1 LLNAAGEDLGVPLVE
16 DRDDRAASEADLRVK
31 IGEGSSGDNRM
42 LIVSGTTER
51 VRFKDNGDVDVT
63 GQLHVDGVLDLVGG
77 EGDRVV
83 LWGTADDE
91 EATDLG
97 LEGGGGILYGRAQ
110 AGFRWYVGTV
120 PDGGTSARMRLNAQ
134 RLRIRGDTIVG
145 HGGNGRLSS
154 RHVDGKSFVDD
165 SDDDL
170 FLNWDKGTHVVVG
183 NLTGTPSSLWV
194 SGDAGVGTSTPRNRL
209 GVRGRGTAEELLSFE
224 DATGVTHWHINQN
237 LGGTNRGL
245 NFAETNV
252 ADGRLF
258 LSDGGN
264 VGVGTT
270 DPQARLDVN
279 GRILRNGDDFSSTG
293 IAVHDE
299 IIEPLWGTTMDWNIF
314 VSPRE
319 MGASGLTAMRV
330 FECFATVVAGGWQIT
345 ARFQMNAGW
354 VDGTANYIL
363 VPR

>member
-1 LLNAAGEDLGVPLVE
+1 
-16 DRDDRAASEADLRVK
+16 
-31 IGEGSSGDNRM
+31 
-42 LIVSGTTER
+42 
-51 VRFKDNGDVDVT
+51 
-63 GQLHVDGVLDLVGG
+63 
-77 EGDRVV
+77 
-83 LWGTADDE
+83 
-91 EATDLG
+91 
-97 LEGGGGILYGRAQ
+97 
-110 AGFRWYVGTV
+110 
-120 PDGGTSARMRLNAQ
+120 MRLNAQ

-145 HGGNGRLSS
+145 HGGNGHLSA

-183 NLTGTPSSLWV
+183 NLTGTASSLWV

-209 GVRGRGTAEELLSFE
+209 GIRGRGTSEELLSFE
-224 DATGVTHWHINQN
+224 DATGVTHWHVNQN

-245 NFAETNV
+245 NFTETNV

-258 LSDGGN
+258 LQDGGN

-279 GRILRNGDDFSSTG
+279 GRIFRNGQQFSFAG
-293 IAVHDE
+293 IADHDE
-299 IIEPLWGTTMDWNIF
+299 VIEVPWGMTTDWNIF
-314 VSPRE
+314 VSPRV
-319 MGASGLTAMRV
+319 MGDVGLAAMRV

-345 ARFQMNAGW
+345 ARFQRTAGW
-354 VDGTANYIL
+354 LDGTANYVL